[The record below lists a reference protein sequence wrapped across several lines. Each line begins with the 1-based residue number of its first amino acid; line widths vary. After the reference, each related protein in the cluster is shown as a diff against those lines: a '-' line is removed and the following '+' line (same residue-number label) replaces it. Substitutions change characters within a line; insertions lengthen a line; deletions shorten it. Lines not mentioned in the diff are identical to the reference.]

1 MASVAKNLEDR
12 EADSDFA
19 KLLNENFGDNKSIEK
34 NVVNGQVIAIDDG
47 FATIDVGLKSEG
59 RVPLREFSTPGQPAE
74 VAVGDTVEVFVERI
88 EGRGGLTILSR
99 EKARREEVWA
109 SLEKSMEKNDRVTGV
124 IFNRVKG
131 GFTVDLGGAVAFLP
145 GSQVDIRPIKDI
157 SPLMDTPQPFQIL
170 KMDRARGN
178 IVVSRRAILEESRA
192 EVRSELLE
200 NISEG
205 SVVEGV
211 VKNITDYGAFVDLG
225 GVDGLLHVTDISWKR
240 INHPEDVLSV
250 GQNIEVQVIRFN
262 EDTGRISLGMKQL
275 EHDPWDEFEKTY
287 QVGNQFKGRVTNVTD
302 YGAFIELEAGIE
314 GLVHVTEMS
323 WTKKNVHPNKIV
335 STSEEVDVQV
345 LEIDSEKRRISL
357 GMKQTQPNPWE
368 EISQK
373 FKVGDV
379 IEGPVNNITEFGM
392 FVGLGDDIDG
402 MVHLSDVSWEDQS
415 EDVLKAYSQG
425 DKVKVKVLDIDP
437 EKERVALGIKQL
449 TDDPLK
455 GAMSGIAKGA
465 VVTGTVTDIKATFVE
480 VEINENVTGR
490 IKKTELSRERSEQ
503 RTDRF
508 AVGEKVDAKIIS
520 VDSKKRTVD
529 LSIKAREIDEDKKA
543 LEEFGSTES
552 GASLGDILGAAL
564 KEKGDDKAED
574 KPKAKKAAPKK
585 KDTKKDDK

>member
-1 MASVAKNLEDR
+1 M
-12 EADSDFA
+12 
-19 KLLNENFGDNKSIEK
+19 
-34 NVVNGQVIAIDDG
+34 
-47 FATIDVGLKSEG
+47 
-59 RVPLREFSTPGQPAE
+59 
-74 VAVGDTVEVFVERI
+74 
-88 EGRGGLTILSR
+88 
-99 EKARREEVWA
+99 
-109 SLEKSMEKNDRVTGV
+109 
-124 IFNRVKG
+124 
-131 GFTVDLGGAVAFLP
+131 
-145 GSQVDIRPIKDI
+145 
-157 SPLMDTPQPFQIL
+157 
-170 KMDRARGN
+170 
-178 IVVSRRAILEESRA
+178 
-192 EVRSELLE
+192 VRSL
-200 NISEG
+200 
-205 SVVEGV
+205 
-211 VKNITDYGAFVDLG
+211 DLG

-490 IKKTELSRERSEQ
+490 IQ
-503 RTDRF
+503 
-508 AVGEKVDAKIIS
+508 
-520 VDSKKRTVD
+520 
-529 LSIKAREIDEDKKA
+529 
-543 LEEFGSTES
+543 
-552 GASLGDILGAAL
+552 
-564 KEKGDDKAED
+564 
-574 KPKAKKAAPKK
+574 
-585 KDTKKDDK
+585 KD